1 LNTYRRP
8 DFGPAAAFAARL
20 ARAMLAAPPTPGVLL
35 NVNVPAIPAA
45 EIRGVKLTRQSRFVL
60 DDRYEERF
68 DPRGRRYFW
77 LAAER
82 MAGPAPAPDD
92 DTSALADGF
101 ISITPLRYDLT
112 DDAARER
119 LSPWLASLNR

>member
-1 LNTYRRP
+1 
-8 DFGPAAAFAARL
+8 
-20 ARAMLAAPPTPGVLL
+20 MLAAPPLPGVLL
-35 NVNVPAIPAA
+35 NVNVPAIPPGD
-45 EIRGVKLTRQSRFVL
+45 IRGVKVTRQSDFAV
-60 DDRYEERF
+60 DDRYEERL

-82 MAGPAPAPDD
+82 MVGPAPRADD
-92 DTSALADGF
+92 DITALAESY

-119 LSPWLASLNR
+119 LAPWLESLHG